1 MNINLLDLSKRKYVL
16 GGIVC
21 SIVLI
26 YIAQLFYL
34 QIVKSEY
41 KESADGNAFFNRTLY
56 PARGII
62 SDRKDRLLVYNQP
75 TYDLVYI
82 PREVQAFD
90 TLDFCRTLGI
100 TKEQFAKRIVDIKD
114 KRLNPGYS
122 SYTQQTFMTQ
132 LTSQESGF
140 LQEKMYKFPGFFIQK
155 RTLRQYT
162 HPNAGLLLGYVA
174 EVSKTQMDKDNYYVR
189 GDYGGKSGIEL
200 SYEKY
205 LRGEKGIEILLRD
218 AHGRIQG
225 KYEDG
230 KHDIAPVSGRNLTLS
245 VDIELQ
251 AYGEY
256 LMQNK
261 VGSIVMIEP
270 STGEVLCLVTSPTYD
285 PSMLLGRDF
294 GKNYLELENNPLKP
308 LYNRAIQGMYPP
320 GSTFKTTQG
329 LVFLE
334 EDIITE
340 NTMYSCAGGY
350 PPLGG
355 RPKCHPHGAP
365 LPLIPA
371 IATSC
376 NSYFCYGLSAMLSNR
391 KKYKDVQT
399 AFEVWKN
406 HMVDQGFGY
415 PLGVDLP
422 SEKRGFIPNSKFY
435 DRAYKGSWNASTII
449 SIAIGQGEVT
459 ATPVQVANL
468 AATIANRGYYY
479 TPHVVRQIQDTSL
492 DSIYVNK
499 HVTGIKQQHYQSI
512 VEGMARAVTGG
523 TCRGANLLPDFE
535 VCGKTGTAENPH
547 GKDHSIFMGFAPKD
561 NPTVA
566 IFVIV
571 ENGGFGATNA
581 VPMGR
586 LMLQKYL
593 RGEVPA
599 SEKGLEAMIASRVI
613 LPQTFFNWNRNN
625 KNSELIQQPVVS
637 TAKPEENAIQ
647 PFKPGGIDE
656 D

>member
-1 MNINLLDLSKRKYVL
+1 MAKSGLDLSKRQYII
-16 GGIVC
+16 GGIAC
-21 SIVLI
+21 GIILI
-26 YIAQLFYL
+26 YIVQLFYL
-34 QIVKSEY
+34 QIIKSEY

-56 PARGII
+56 PSRGII

-82 PREVQAFD
+82 PREVGSFD
-90 TLDFCRTLGI
+90 TLDMCKVI
-100 TKEQFAKRIVDIKD
+100 DYTKEQFDKRIRDIKD
-114 KRLNPGYS
+114 RRLNPGYS
-122 SYTQQTFMTQ
+122 TYTMQTFTTQ
-132 LTSQESGF
+132 LTSQESGL
-140 LQEKMYKFPGFFIQK
+140 LQEKLYKFPGFYIQK

-174 EVSKTQMDKDNYYVR
+174 EVSKSQLEKDSYYVR
-189 GDYGGKSGIEL
+189 GDYGGKSGIES
-200 SYEKY
+200 SYEKH
-205 LRGEKGIEILLRD
+205 LRGEKGVEILLRD

-225 KYEDG
+225 KYENG
-230 KHDIAPVSGRNLTLS
+230 KHDIAPASGKNLTLS
-245 VDIELQ
+245 IDIELQ

-270 STGEVLCLVTSPTYD
+270 STGEVLCMVTSPTYD

-294 GKNYLELENNPLKP
+294 SKNYLELENNPVKP
-308 LYNRAIQGMYPP
+308 LLNRPIQGMYPP

-329 LVFLE
+329 LIFLE

-355 RPKCHPHGAP
+355 RPKCHPHGSP

-376 NSYFCYGLSAMLSNR
+376 NSYFCYGLTAMLGNR
-391 KKYKDVQT
+391 KKYGST
-399 AFEVWKN
+399 PEAFEIWKN
-406 HMVDQGFGY
+406 HIVDMGFGY
-415 PLGVDLP
+415 TLGVDLP

-435 DRAYKGSWNASTII
+435 TRAFKKDTWSASNII

-459 ATPVQVANL
+459 ATPLQVANL

-479 TPHVVRQIQDTSL
+479 APHVVREIQDTPL
-492 DSIYVNK
+492 DSIYTHK
-499 HVTGIKQQHYQSI
+499 HSTGIKKQHYEAI

-523 TCRGANLLPDFE
+523 TCRGANLLPDIE

-547 GKDHSIFMGFAPKD
+547 GRDHSIFMGFAPKD
-561 NPTVA
+561 KPQVA

-571 ENGGFGATNA
+571 ENGGFGATNG
-581 VPMGR
+581 VPIGR

-593 RGEVPA
+593 KGEINPND
-599 SEKGLEAMIASRVI
+599 KGLESMIASRI
-613 LPQTFFNWNRNN
+613 IMPQVFYNWTRSNNRNTEIVRPAN
-625 KNSELIQQPVVS
+625 TQS
-637 TAKPEENAIQ
+637 TDAAIE
-647 PFKPGGIDE
+647 PFKPGE
-656 D
+656 SE